1 MADIGPI
8 GGVIYSNQQMAGV
21 ASEKTAL
28 QNRYDLQSLAAATAA
43 NNKNNELQEVRP
55 AEENHSVDSDREHTK
70 EQSEQEER
78 RPKKHKESLSH
89 DEAPKPLHLLDVKV

>member
-21 ASEKTAL
+21 ASEKTAML
-28 QNRYDLQSLAAATAA
+28 NRFDLQSLAAATAA

-55 AEENHSVDSDREHTK
+55 TEENHSVDSDREHTK
-70 EQSEQEER
+70 EQSEQEDR
-78 RPKKHKESLSH
+78 RPKKHRELSPH
-89 DEAPKPLHLLDVKV
+89 EEAPKPLHLLDVKV

>member
-1 MADIGPI
+1 MSDIGPI

-28 QNRYDLQSLAAATAA
+28 LNRFDLQSLAAATAA

-55 AEENHSVDSDREHTK
+55 AEENQKVDSDREHTK
-70 EQSEQEER
+70 EQSEQEEKR
-78 RPKKHKESLSH
+78 SKKKQEPPFPE
-89 DEAPKPLHLLDVKV
+89 EAPKSLHLLDVKV

>member
-1 MADIGPI
+1 MADIGSI

-28 QNRYDLQSLAAATAA
+28 LNRFDLQSLAAATAA
-43 NNKNNELQEVRP
+43 NNKNDELQEVRP

-70 EQSEQEER
+70 EQSQQEAR
-78 RPKKHKESLSH
+78 RAKKQKEPPLPEEVSN
-89 DEAPKPLHLLDVKV
+89 PLHLLDVKV